1 MPTVIELA
9 DKFRKNL
16 LKLDADS
23 MRRLV
28 VAYQDLYGRL
38 GDKIEKLVLKLETQP
53 EWTRSQVTRLA
64 QYGELIKEIERELKG
79 FQEYA
84 RVEISTSARNAIS
97 FAVYDTDKYL
107 KALGYASPTMLPT
120 KAIET
125 MLGFLQPD
133 GEMYKR
139 LMQLSTDKA
148 AATAN
153 AILEGIGLGYNPRK
167 VAGLITK
174 EIGMG
179 LTESLRMARTSQ
191 LYAYREAT
199 RANYIANDNVVKG
212 WIWWAEL
219 DSETCMSCVAMHGTV
234 HELDETL
241 DDHHNGRCAMLPYL
255 GDNAPEATGKD
266 WFEKQDEATQRSM
279 MGKDKFD
286 AWKGGAFQFSELSSE
301 HKDDVYGNM
310 RGETPLWQLL
320 GTEPPYTT
328 K

>member
-28 VAYQDLYGRL
+28 NAYQDLYGRL

-97 FAVYDTDKYL
+97 FAVYDTNKYL
-107 KALGYASPTMLPT
+107 KALGYVKPAMLPT
-120 KAIET
+120 AAIET
-125 MLGFLQPD
+125 MLAFLQPE

-139 LMQLSTDKA
+139 LMGLGAERALSISNKL
-148 AATAN
+148 
-153 AILEGIGLGYNPRK
+153 LEGIGLGYNPRK

-179 LTESLRMARTSQ
+179 LTDSLRMARTSQ

-266 WFEKQDEATQRSM
+266 WFDRQDEATQRSM

-286 AWKGGAFQFSELSSE
+286 AWKEGKFEFGQLSST
-301 HKDDVYGNM
+301 HTDDVYGEM
-310 RGETPLWQLL
+310 RGETPLKDLI
-320 GTEPPYTT
+320 GE
-328 K
+328 

>member
-1 MPTVIELA
+1 
-9 DKFRKNL
+9 
-16 LKLDADS
+16 
-23 MRRLV
+23 
-28 VAYQDLYGRL
+28 
-38 GDKIEKLVLKLETQP
+38 
-53 EWTRSQVTRLA
+53 VTRLA

-97 FAVYDTDKYL
+97 FAVYDTNKYL
-107 KALGYASPTMLPT
+107 KALGYAKPTMLPT

-125 MLGFLQPD
+125 MLGFLQPE

-139 LMQLSTDKA
+139 LAGLGVERALSISNKL
-148 AATAN
+148 
-153 AILEGIGLGYNPRK
+153 LEGIGLGYNPRK
-167 VAGLITK
+167 VAGLITD
-174 EIGMG
+174 ELGQG
-179 LTESLRMARTSQ
+179 LTSALRMARTSQ

-266 WFEKQDEATQRSM
+266 WFDRQDEATQRSM
-279 MGKDKFD
+279 MGATKFE
-286 AWKGGAFQFSELSSE
+286 AWKEGKFEFGNLSST
-301 HKDDVYGNM
+301 HTDDVYGEM
-310 RGETPLWQLL
+310 RGETPLKDLI
-320 GTEPPYTT
+320 GE
-328 K
+328 

>member
-28 VAYQDLYGRL
+28 NAYQDLYGRL

-97 FAVYDTDKYL
+97 FAVYDTNKYL
-107 KALGYASPTMLPT
+107 KALGYAKPAMLPT
-120 KAIET
+120 AAIET
-125 MLGFLQPD
+125 MLAFLQPE

-139 LMQLSTDKA
+139 LAGLGVERALSISNKL
-148 AATAN
+148 
-153 AILEGIGLGYNPRK
+153 LEGIGLGYNPRK
-167 VAGLITK
+167 VAGLITD
-174 EIGMG
+174 ELGQG
-179 LTESLRMARTSQ
+179 LTSALRMARTSQ

-266 WFEKQDEATQRSM
+266 WFDRQDEATQRSM
-279 MGKDKFD
+279 MGATKFE
-286 AWKGGAFQFSELSSE
+286 AWKEGKFEFGQLSST
-301 HKDDVYGNM
+301 HTDDVYGEM
-310 RGETPLWQLL
+310 RGETPLKDLI
-320 GTEPPYTT
+320 GE
-328 K
+328 